1 MALKSVWE
9 RRVAGVPGGARAW
22 LAAAALGMSGA
33 LLLLA
38 LAPLGWASALGALA
52 LAGAG
57 VATGSL
63 FVAALAR
70 QRTGIGDYVASH
82 QQFGEALAPV
92 WTGQIETSRSHME
105 EAVSALTG
113 RFAGIVDKL
122 DRAVKVADATTSS
135 IDDGSDGLVAVFA
148 RSEQRLS
155 QVVVTLETALQGKT
169 ALGEQVYRLADFV
182 GELEQMAA
190 DVALIASQTNLLA
203 INAAIE
209 AAHAGENGRSFGVLA
224 QEVRKLSAMSG
235 ETGRR
240 IADKVRLVNEAISA
254 TRSAVDSSTA
264 EDQQST
270 QDSREVIAG
279 VLGDFRGITEALV
292 NSTSVLKSESI
303 GIQTEIAEALVQ
315 LQFQDRVAQIL
326 GHVKHNIDRLPECL
340 AQHRLAYEGSGVLAP
355 MSAAPLLSALESTYA
370 MAEEHQVHRHG
381 SKAAA
386 PASADT
392 EVTFF

>member
-1 MALKSVWE
+1 MALNSVWK
-9 RRVAGVPGGARAW
+9 RRVSGVPGGARA
-22 LAAAALGMSGA
+22 LFAAAGLGAFGA
-33 LLLLA
+33 LLLLVI
-38 LAPLGWASALGALA
+38 APLGLASVLGALI
-52 LAGAG
+52 LLSAGITVGGLFA
-57 VATGSL
+57 ATL
-63 FVAALAR
+63 VQ
-70 QRTGIGDYVASH
+70 QRTGLGDYVASH

-105 EAVSALTG
+105 DAVSALTG

-135 IDDGSDGLVAVFA
+135 IDNGSDGLVAVFS
-148 RSEQRLS
+148 RSEERLS
-155 QVVVTLETALQGKT
+155 QVVVTLESALQGKT
-169 ALGEQVYRLADFV
+169 TLGEQVYRLGEFV
-182 GELEQMAA
+182 AELKQMAA

-240 IADKVRLVNEAISA
+240 IAEKVQLVNDAIGA
-254 TRSAVDSSTA
+254 TRAAVDSSTA

-270 QDSREVIAG
+270 QRSREVIAG

-303 GIQTEIAEALVQ
+303 GIQSEIAEALVQ

-326 GHVKHNIDRLPECL
+326 GHVKHNIDRMPECL

-355 MSAAPLLSALESTYA
+355 MSATTLLSELESTYA
-370 MAEEHQVHRHG
+370 MAEEHQVHRG
-381 SKAAA
+381 GGKAAA
-386 PASADT
+386 ATVDT

>member
-1 MALKSVWE
+1 MNFRPNVVWSRFPTSVSPDTRTHFGGPAL
-9 RRVAGVPGGARAW
+9 GILGAALL
-22 LAAAALGMSGA
+22 LAAA
-33 LLLLA
+33 
-38 LAPLGWASALGALA
+38 PFGWVSALGAAAMVSGGL
-52 LAGAG
+52 
-57 VATGSL
+57 ATGRAFAS
-63 FVAALAR
+63 AIAR
-70 QRTGIGDYVASH
+70 QRSGLGDYVASH

-92 WTGQIETSRSHME
+92 WTGQIETSRNHME

-122 DRAVKVADATTSS
+122 DSAVKVASATTSS
-135 IDDGSDGLVAVFA
+135 IDDGTDGLVAVFA

-155 QVVVTLETALQGKT
+155 QVVVTLQSALQGKT
-169 ALGEQVYRLADFV
+169 VLGEQVYRLAEFV
-182 GELEQMAA
+182 DELKQMAA

-209 AAHAGENGRSFGVLA
+209 AAHAGESGRSFGVLA
-224 QEVRKLSAMSG
+224 QEVRKLAAMSG

-240 IADKVRLVNEAISA
+240 IADKVQLVNDAIGA
-254 TRSAVDSSTA
+254 TRAAVDSSTA

-270 QDSREVIAG
+270 QDSRKVIAG

-292 NSTSVLKSESI
+292 NSTSLLKAESI
-303 GIQTEIAEALVQ
+303 GIQAEIAEALVQ

-355 MSAAPLLSALESTYA
+355 MSAATLLAELESTYA
-370 MAEEHQVHRHG
+370 MAEEHRVHRG
-381 SKAAA
+381 DGAKTAT
-386 PASADT
+386 ADT

>member
-1 MALKSVWE
+1 MALKSVWK
-9 RRVAGVPGGARAW
+9 RRVAGVPGGASAL
-22 LAAAALGMSGA
+22 LAAAGLGAFGA
-33 LLLLA
+33 LLLLVI
-38 LAPLGWASALGALA
+38 APLGWASVLGALILVSA
-52 LAGAG
+52 GIAIGGLFAATLAQ
-57 VATGSL
+57 
-63 FVAALAR
+63 
-70 QRTGIGDYVASH
+70 QRTGLGDYVASH

-113 RFAGIVDKL
+113 RFAGIVHKL
-122 DRAVKVADATTSS
+122 DRAVKVPDATTSS
-135 IDDGSDGLVAVFA
+135 IDDGSDGLVAVFS

-155 QVVVTLETALQGKT
+155 QVVVTLESALQGKT
-169 ALGEQVYRLADFV
+169 ALGEQVYRLSEFV
-182 GELEQMAA
+182 AELKQMAA

-240 IADKVRLVNEAISA
+240 IADKVQLVNDAISA
-254 TRSAVDSSTA
+254 TRAAVDSSTA

-270 QDSREVIAG
+270 QGSREVIAG

-303 GIQTEIAEALVQ
+303 GIQSEIAEALVQ

-326 GHVKHNIDRLPECL
+326 GHVKHNIDRMPECL

-355 MSAAPLLSALESTYA
+355 MSATTLLSELESTYA
-370 MAEEHQVHRHG
+370 MAEEHQVHRNG
-381 SKAAA
+381 GKAAA
-386 PASADT
+386 ATADT

>member
-1 MALKSVWE
+1 MALKSVWK
-9 RRVAGVPGGARAW
+9 RRVAGVPGGASAL
-22 LAAAALGMSGA
+22 LAAAGLGAFGA
-33 LLLLA
+33 LLLLVI
-38 LAPLGWASALGALA
+38 APLGWASVLGALILVSA
-52 LAGAG
+52 GIAIGGLFAATLAQ
-57 VATGSL
+57 
-63 FVAALAR
+63 
-70 QRTGIGDYVASH
+70 QRTGLGDYVASH

-135 IDDGSDGLVAVFA
+135 IDNGSDGLVAVFS

-155 QVVVTLETALQGKT
+155 QVVVTLESALQGKT
-169 ALGEQVYRLADFV
+169 ALGEQVYRLSEFV
-182 GELEQMAA
+182 AELKQMAA
-190 DVALIASQTNLLA
+190 DVALTASQTNLLA
-203 INAAIE
+203 STAAID
-209 AAHAGENGRSFGVLA
+209 AALAGAHGRSFGVLA

-240 IADKVRLVNEAISA
+240 IADKVQLVNDAISA
-254 TRSAVDSSTA
+254 TRAAVDSSTA

-270 QDSREVIAG
+270 QGSREVIAG

-303 GIQTEIAEALVQ
+303 GIQSEIAEALVQ

-326 GHVKHNIDRLPECL
+326 GHVKHNIDRMPECL

-355 MSAAPLLSALESTYA
+355 MSATTLLSELESTYA
-370 MAEEHQVHRHG
+370 MAEEHQVHRSG
-381 SKAAA
+381 GKAAA
-386 PASADT
+386 ATADT